1 MMECAD
7 YRRAVLADPHH
18 PTADMRSH
26 AASCHDCTRYG
37 ERILAFESRLDRALR
52 VPGDETR
59 DGGAGANGS
68 NVIPLQSTRSPA
80 RPAAVAA
87 AVSPRVR
94 RGWFAAAASVLVAI
108 CVAGGLWLALPRPSL
123 AADVVG
129 HMADEPG
136 AWSRTDVPVPSG
148 KLERVLSDSRVRLK
162 SSAGLVSYANS
173 CPFRGHRVPH
183 LVVQTAAG
191 PVTVMVLTHEAVN
204 GAMHFDEQGYRGMIV
219 PIPGH
224 GSVAVLERG
233 PNTDMK
239 AVEEV
244 AARVRG
250 AIDFTT

>member
-7 YRRAVLADPHH
+7 YRRVVLADPHH

-26 AASCHDCTRYG
+26 AAACHDCTRYT
-37 ERILAFESRLDRALR
+37 ERILAFESRLERALR
-52 VPGDETR
+52 VPVGGAR
-59 DGGAGANGS
+59 DGGAGVNGS
-68 NVIPLQSTRSPA
+68 NVVPLRPA
-80 RPAAVAA
+80 RPPARSAPAA
-87 AVSPRVR
+87 AAMSPRLR
-94 RGWFAAAASVLVAI
+94 RGWLAAAASVLVAV

-129 HMADEPG
+129 HMAGEPG
-136 AWSRTDVPVPSG
+136 AWSRTDVPVPG
-148 KLERVLSDSRVRLK
+148 RKLDQVLHDSRLRLK

-183 LVVQTAAG
+183 LVVQTDAG
-191 PVTVMVLTHEAVN
+191 PVTVMVLTHETVN
-204 GAMHFDEQGYRGMIV
+204 VAMHFDEQGYRGMIV

-233 PNTDMK
+233 ANTDMK

-250 AIDFTT
+250 AIDFTA